1 MNCCSSFLSC
11 WYKQTRLMSHLWQS
25 RQSVVMQA
33 GQLRTASLLGKPWAW
48 RGCDRDAAA
57 GRLLQAYLHRKTRE
71 KTEFWS
77 WWSCLSLNHSDFLR
91 VSYRLLVASTQA
103 WSLSSSSGSYRSSSL
118 VGMVRCFR
126 LRPVELPAEKAE
138 RNKSSLNLGKWCKLL
153 HRQLRPW
160 WHVYVT
166 VKIFMLTWRV
176 LLLRVRVKVHFI
188 VHPGVRKS
196 RNGSSSSTTRNSTS
210 APCSFCWEI
219 IPQTSGLPS

>member
-1 MNCCSSFLSC
+1 
-11 WYKQTRLMSHLWQS
+11 MSHLWQS

-77 WWSCLSLNHSDFLR
+77 WWSCLSLNHSNFLR
-91 VSYRLLVASTQA
+91 VSYCLLLASTQA

-126 LRPVELPAEKAE
+126 LRPVELPAEEAE
-138 RNKSSLNLGKWCKLL
+138 RNKSGLTLGKWCKLL
-153 HRQLRPW
+153 HLQLRPWW

-166 VKIFMLTWRV
+166 VNTFMLTWRV
-176 LLLRVRVKVHFI
+176 LLLWVRVKVNFI
-188 VHPGVRKS
+188 VHPGVRKC
-196 RNGSSSSTTRNSTS
+196 RNASSSSSTTRNSTS
-210 APCSFCWEI
+210 APWGFCWKI
-219 IPQTSGLPS
+219 NPQTSGKPS